1 MLTATA
7 IVVANMV
14 GTGIFTSLGFQVGP
28 LPTGFSIMALWFVG
42 GVCALCGAFAYAELG
57 AALPRSGGEYNFLG
71 RIYHPA
77 VGFLAGFTSATV
89 GFAAPAAA
97 AAMAFGGYIHGV
109 WPSLNPTAF
118 SLGVIV
124 LATLPLLRDLK
135 LGSAFQDATTLL
147 KIALILAIIAAGFFV
162 KQPQAISFLPAKGDG
177 HLILSAGFAVSLYFV
192 MYAYSGW
199 NASTY
204 IVGELRDPARS
215 IPVSVG
221 LGTLFVMGLYLAVN
235 AVFLRAAPASAMDGK
250 PEVALAAGSYLFGA
264 GGAKI
269 MALFICVGLVSS
281 VSSMMWI
288 GPRVTETMGEDLG
301 SLRWLGSTNRRGI
314 PVNATLL
321 QFAVAVILILT
332 AKFNEV
338 VGFIQFSLTLCSAL
352 AVFGVYVLR
361 WRQPNLPRPYK
372 AWGYPVTPAIFL
384 YISGWM
390 MWFMLKDPD
399 SRKPSLLGLGMIL
412 LGLLIYFLS
421 PKNTA
426 NPSLINAPNET

>member
-1 MLTATA
+1 M
-7 IVVANMV
+7 
-14 GTGIFTSLGFQVGP
+14 
-28 LPTGFSIMALWFVG
+28 
-42 GVCALCGAFAYAELG
+42 
-57 AALPRSGGEYNFLG
+57 
-71 RIYHPA
+71 
-77 VGFLAGFTSATV
+77 
-89 GFAAPAAA
+89 
-97 AAMAFGGYIHGV
+97 
-109 WPSLNPTAF
+109 
-118 SLGVIV
+118 
-124 LATLPLLRDLK
+124 
-135 LGSAFQDATTLL
+135 
-147 KIALILAIIAAGFFV
+147 KIALILAIIGAGFFV

-177 HLILSAGFAVSLYFV
+177 HLILSSGFAVSLYFV

-204 IVGELRDPARS
+204 IVGELRDPGRS
-215 IPVSVG
+215 IPISVG

-235 AVFLRAAPASAMDGK
+235 AVFLRAAPASAMAGK
-250 PEVALAAGSYLFGA
+250 PEVALAAGSYLFGTD
-264 GGAKI
+264 GAKI

-301 SLRWLGSTNRRGI
+301 SLRWLGSTNSRGI

-321 QFAVAVILILT
+321 QFAVAIVLILT

-399 SRKPSLLGLGMIL
+399 TRNPSLLGLGMVL

-426 NPSLINAPNET
+426 NTSLINAPNET